1 MGVEL
6 NTKLFLKDLA
16 SQGKFRNLRSVVE
29 LGSQD
34 DKEQSDR
41 AFECFVAN
49 QSFELEV
56 LSGKV
61 CCGGGALFYS

>member
-16 SQGKFRNLRSVVE
+16 NKGKFKNLGSVVE

-34 DKEQSDR
+34 DKEQSDK
-41 AFECFVAN
+41 AFECLVAN
-49 QSFELEV
+49 QEFELEA